1 MFEVIKNNADMVK
14 LLLREEA
21 EVNYESKD
29 GWTALVMAVHSSDYR
44 RMGPESPSPYA
55 PLPGVNVPVGGAN
68 FRTDLLALPGADES
82 LCHSY
87 RLGRTG
93 LQVLGLIDEIKR

>member
-1 MFEVIKNNADMVK
+1 MFEVAENNADMVK

-21 EVNYESKD
+21 KVNYESKD

-82 LCHSY
+82 LCHAY
-87 RLGRTG
+87 RLGARMFAGVARTSAP
-93 LQVLGLIDEIKR
+93 DN